1 MMFSDTAFVSVCMS
15 VCLQRLSF
23 YRQQLAPKAEAV
35 ARDAEKL
42 AVVLVAMHSVIDTN
56 GDTAVSSF
64 DTSADVL
71 ESIWGQYMSD
81 GGGSRGASGTEFSNY
96 DGDSISSSLSA
107 STSKKGL
114 SAADL
119 ALSKKEAQR
128 KLSAEDFKLWKKAQ
142 KGNKKKSRDD
152 YDDEDD

>member
-1 MMFSDTAFVSVCMS
+1 MISVYLCL
-15 VCLQRLSF
+15 CLQRFVF

-42 AVVLVAMHSVIDTN
+42 AVALVAMCSVIATN
-56 GDTAVSSF
+56 GDNSASGF
-64 DTSADVL
+64 GTSAADVL
-71 ESIWGQYMSD
+71 ESIWGQYMSN
-81 GGGSRGASGTEFSNY
+81 GAGSRGAFGTDFSDS
-96 DGDSISSSLSA
+96 DGDSISSSLST
-107 STSKKGL
+107 STSKKSL
-114 SAADL
+114 TAADL

-142 KGNKKKSRDD
+142 KGNKKKTRDD